1 MSKLA
6 FGLTMMIVGIGGTF
20 LTLAILIWSIE
31 FLKKLFPLE
40 PAEVPSL
47 WQIFS
52 LDRIPQHVLDRIP
65 PQWRE
70 KLQLETIRSQCT
82 ERLVPLQRAG
92 VAWMRHQG
100 AAVERIA
107 AQGYGAIHS
116 SVRARL
122 SGGAAPTA
130 RPESNSAAADRD
142 QARPS

>member
-47 WQIFS
+47 WKIFS

-70 KLQLETIRSQCT
+70 QLQLETIRSQWT
-82 ERLVPLQRAG
+82 ERFVPLQRAG
-92 VAWMRHQG
+92 VVWMRHQG
-100 AAVERIA
+100 AVLERI
-107 AQGYGAIHS
+107 
-116 SVRARL
+116 VRARL
-122 SGGAAPTA
+122 SGSAVPTA
-130 RPESNSAAADRD
+130 RPENNSAAVDRD
-142 QARPS
+142 QTKPS